1 MKLSNHSIGARMA
14 TALGLVL
21 ALLLGAALFGI
32 ATLYRTLGT
41 YDSTV
46 LQRVAQERAVS
57 RMESEFKTQVLEWK
71 NTLLRGEDSRKREL
85 HWAAFQASEK
95 RVADAARALE
105 PQLSDA
111 NERAALQKFTD
122 AHAQMAQGYRKGF
135 EVFQSLGFVPAAGDA
150 DVADIDQ
157 GPAKLLTALSE
168 QVAASSAA
176 IAQAAAQDARNA
188 LVSSLVALGLVTGL
202 GVLAGLV
209 LTRSVVRPLREA
221 VSVAHK
227 VAAGDL
233 TSDIPL
239 DGQDEPARLL
249 QALKAMQDNLEN
261 VVSGVRS
268 SAESVA
274 SASAEIAQGN
284 ADLSAR
290 TEQQASSLDE
300 TAASMQQLQT
310 TVQQNA
316 ATAQRASDL
325 ARNGSAVAERGGA
338 VVEQMVQVVQG
349 IQDSSRRIADITGV
363 IDSIAFQTNI
373 LALNAAVE
381 AARAGEQGRGFAVV
395 ASEVRS
401 LAQRSAAAASDIKVL
416 IQSSVTAV
424 DGGVRHVEDAGT
436 AMKDIVSSVQRVGD
450 IIGEITAAAS
460 EQSAG
465 IGQVNSSVGEI
476 DRMTQQNAA
485 LVEESAAAAESLRE
499 QAARLSHVVQQFRLA
514 ESAGGYGHGGAV
526 AAPYADQ
533 APQALAAGPAQA
545 RLTH

>member
-1 MKLSNHSIGARMA
+1 MSRFSIGTRMA
-14 TALGLVL
+14 AALGMVL
-21 ALLLGAALFGI
+21 ALMIGAALFGI
-32 ATLYRTLGT
+32 SALYHALGT

-57 RMESEFKTQVLEWK
+57 RMENEFKTQVQEWK
-71 NTLLRGEDSRKREL
+71 NTLLRGEDARKREL
-85 HWAAFQASEK
+85 HWNAFQASEK
-95 RVADAARALE
+95 RVADAAKALE
-105 PQLSDA
+105 AQLSDA
-111 NERAALQKFTD
+111 DERAALQKFTQ

-176 IAQAAAQDARNA
+176 IAQAAAQDARHA
-188 LVSSLVALGLVTGL
+188 LVSSLIALALVTALGV
-202 GVLAGLV
+202 VAGLL

-239 DGQDEPARLL
+239 EGQDEPARLL
-249 QALKAMQDNLEN
+249 QALQAMQDNLEK

-316 ATAQRASDL
+316 ATAQRASEL
-325 ARNGSAVAERGGA
+325 ARNGSSVAERGGA

-349 IQDSSRRIADITGV
+349 IQESSRRIADIIGV
-363 IDSIAFQTNI
+363 IDGIAFQTNI

-395 ASEVRS
+395 ASEVRNLATRS
-401 LAQRSAAAASDIKVL
+401 ASAAQEIKTLIQASVERVQAGSDLAQNAGGTMSEVVASIRGVSALMQEISQASTHQTD
-416 IQSSVTAV
+416 
-424 DGGVRHVEDAGT
+424 D
-436 AMKDIVSSVQRVGD
+436 MQRVTQA
-450 IIGEITAAAS
+450 I
-460 EQSAG
+460 
-465 IGQVNSSVGEI
+465 V
-476 DRMTQQNAA
+476 RMDEATQQNAA
-485 LVEESAAAAESLRE
+485 LVEESAAAAGSLSSQARE
-499 QAARLSHVVQQFRLA
+499 LVQ
-514 ESAGGYGHGGAV
+514 AV
-526 AAPYADQ
+526 AVFRVRHQ
-533 APQALAAGPAQA
+533 GSHTQALL
-545 RLTH
+545 R